1 MHQLEPGGAELG
13 RSGMMVAAWKE
24 GIRKIQEGFV
34 FAFGANRRPH
44 ATFSERRARMPAGNS
59 RQQVAFILAT
69 VGDLRSWMKRLLED
83 TGVAKPGFHDLCDLS
98 EQLLSA
104 ATELTS
110 LAIQVTQAAQVL
122 HRHEK
127 K

>member
-1 MHQLEPGGAELG
+1 
-13 RSGMMVAAWKE
+13 
-24 GIRKIQEGFV
+24 
-34 FAFGANRRPH
+34 
-44 ATFSERRARMPAGNS
+44 MPATHS

-69 VGDLRSWMKRLLED
+69 VGDTRSWVKQLLED
-83 TGVAKPGFHDLCDLS
+83 TSVAKPSFQDLCGLS

-122 HRHEK
+122 HRNGK

>member
-1 MHQLEPGGAELG
+1 
-13 RSGMMVAAWKE
+13 
-24 GIRKIQEGFV
+24 
-34 FAFGANRRPH
+34 
-44 ATFSERRARMPAGNS
+44 MPAPQS

-69 VGDLRSWMKRLLED
+69 VGDTRSWVKQLLED
-83 TGVAKPGFHDLCDLS
+83 TSVAKASFQDLCSLS

-122 HRHEK
+122 HRNEK

>member
-1 MHQLEPGGAELG
+1 MPLEAIAARAPLG
-13 RSGMMVAAWKE
+13 
-24 GIRKIQEGFV
+24 
-34 FAFGANRRPH
+34 P
-44 ATFSERRARMPAGNS
+44 ERRARMPAGNS

-83 TGVAKPGFHDLCDLS
+83 DGVMKPGFQDLCDLS

-122 HRHEK
+122 HHHEK

>member
-1 MHQLEPGGAELG
+1 
-13 RSGMMVAAWKE
+13 
-24 GIRKIQEGFV
+24 
-34 FAFGANRRPH
+34 
-44 ATFSERRARMPAGNS
+44 MPAAQS

-69 VGDLRSWMKRLLED
+69 VGDLRSWVKRLLED
-83 TGVAKPGFHDLCDLS
+83 DGVTKPGFQDLCDLS
-98 EQLLSA
+98 EQLLAA
-104 ATELTS
+104 ATGLTS

>member
-1 MHQLEPGGAELG
+1 
-13 RSGMMVAAWKE
+13 
-24 GIRKIQEGFV
+24 
-34 FAFGANRRPH
+34 
-44 ATFSERRARMPAGNS
+44 MPASHS

-69 VGDLRSWMKRLLED
+69 VGDLRSGVKLMLED
-83 TGVAKPGFHDLCDLS
+83 TSLAKPNFQDLCSLS

-122 HRHEK
+122 HKIEK

>member
-1 MHQLEPGGAELG
+1 MPLEAIAARAPLG
-13 RSGMMVAAWKE
+13 
-24 GIRKIQEGFV
+24 
-34 FAFGANRRPH
+34 
-44 ATFSERRARMPAGNS
+44 SERRARMPAGNS

-83 TGVAKPGFHDLCDLS
+83 DGVMKPGFQDLCDLS

-110 LAIQVTQAAQVL
+110 LAIQVTQAAQR
-122 HRHEK
+122 HRDGK

>member
-1 MHQLEPGGAELG
+1 
-13 RSGMMVAAWKE
+13 MMVAHLKE
-24 GIRKIQEGFV
+24 GIRKIQKGFC
-34 FAFGANRRPH
+34 FALRGNRRPR
-44 ATFSERRARMPAGNS
+44 ATFSERRARMSAGNS

-83 TGVAKPGFHDLCDLS
+83 TGIAKPGFHDLCDLS